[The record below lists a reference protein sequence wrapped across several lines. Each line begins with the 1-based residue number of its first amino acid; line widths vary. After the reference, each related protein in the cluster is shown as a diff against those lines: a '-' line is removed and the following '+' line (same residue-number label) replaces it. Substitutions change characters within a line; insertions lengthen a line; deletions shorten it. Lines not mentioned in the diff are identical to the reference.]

1 MFIINRRADKPSGKN
16 AISTSIC
23 LLACFYI
30 YVLATSISPTGENER
45 GLMSVVL
52 KTVPALS
59 KGKDGLSYRGSTVSH
74 LVRQL
79 REELYPDESHLIL
92 GIVLAEFVHR
102 HFQVVSLALA
112 EIFVYVVDMVIV
124 HHILKEVVDI

>member
-23 LLACFYI
+23 LLACFSI
-30 YVLATSISPTGENER
+30 CLVTSISPTGENER

-92 GIVLAEFVHR
+92 GIVLAEFVHC
-102 HFQVVSLALA
+102 HFQVVGLALA

-124 HHILKEVVDI
+124 HHILKKVVDI

>member
-1 MFIINRRADKPSGKN
+1 MFIISRRADKPSGEN

-23 LLACFYI
+23 LLAASL
-30 YVLATSISPTGENER
+30 YVSATGISPTGENER

-102 HFQVVSLALA
+102 HFQVVGLALA